1 MGMSA
6 AGAGAAPFALG
17 APLLRSI
24 MFTPSRS
31 KTAHALGERPIEAQ
45 LKTTHGALWF
55 AGIRGRISRVE
66 RAGVHATSR
75 DLQKNICGATAR
87 TEQMLVAFHTDRSQ
101 RVRTA
106 CMLLIVR
113 RCVAGRPAS
122 AI

>member
-1 MGMSA
+1 MGVSA

-55 AGIRGRISRVE
+55 AGIPVLIHRVE
-66 RAGVHATSR
+66 RAGVHATIR
-75 DLQKNICGATAR
+75 DLQMNICGAAAH
-87 TEQMLVAFHTDRSQ
+87 TEHMLVAFHADHPE
-101 RVRTA
+101 RVRAA